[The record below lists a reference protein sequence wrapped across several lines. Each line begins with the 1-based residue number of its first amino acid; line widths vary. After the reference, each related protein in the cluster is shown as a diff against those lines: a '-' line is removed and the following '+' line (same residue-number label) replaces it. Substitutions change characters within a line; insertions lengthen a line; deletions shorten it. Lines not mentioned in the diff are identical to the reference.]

1 MDGPF
6 EQPNHAMR
14 RPLHSLADIRIGH
27 SFRGRIDDDP
37 AGDVRVL
44 QIKDVKGQD
53 ILDASAMP
61 RISWQGFGSPPLLEA
76 GDIVLAGRGEHHH
89 AAMADGVDRIVPTS
103 LFLVLRVRGKAVLPE
118 YLRWYLNQ
126 STARSFFREHRT
138 GSNIPMLSKQAL
150 GALLVPVPSLQAQEK
165 IVALHRLAKEERR
178 ITEQLLVNR
187 EAMFA
192 GIAQRLLES

>member
-1 MDGPF
+1 MDGPLD
-6 EQPNHAMR
+6 EMKKT
-14 RPLHSLADIRIGH
+14 LHNLAEIRIGH
-27 SFRGRIDDDP
+27 SFRGRIDNDP

-44 QIKDVKGQD
+44 QIKDVKRQD

-61 RISWQGFGSPPLLEA
+61 RIAWQGSGDPPLLAA

-89 AAMADGVDRIVPTS
+89 AAMADGADKIVPTS
-103 LFLVLRVRGKAVLPE
+103 LFLVLRVRDSAVIPE

-126 STARSFFREHRT
+126 STARSYFREHRT

-150 GALLVPVPSLQAQEK
+150 GALPVPVPSLQAQQK
-165 IVALHRLAKEERR
+165 IVALHRLAQDERR
-178 ITEQLLVNR
+178 LTEQLLVNR
-187 EAMFA
+187 EMMLD